1 MTDHR
6 EASAGVRI
14 RDVGDAW
21 DGRCTGGSGNAVGDD
36 LHRETA
42 GNRGTVGG
50 TTPTICSVYKGE
62 MLRRGWAQ

>member
-1 MTDHR
+1 M
-6 EASAGVRI
+6 AVRR
-14 RDVGDAW
+14 RDMGDAW
-21 DGRCTGGSGNAVGDD
+21 GRRSVRGSMNEVGDD